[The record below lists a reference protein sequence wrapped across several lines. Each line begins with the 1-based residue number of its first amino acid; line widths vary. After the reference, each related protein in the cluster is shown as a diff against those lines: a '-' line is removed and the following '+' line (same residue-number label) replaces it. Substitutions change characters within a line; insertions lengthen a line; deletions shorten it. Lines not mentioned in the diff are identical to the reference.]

1 MILEEY
7 TVSPRDRPSNRVPKK
22 MENYVESFG
31 CNIMRKSDDYAE
43 ETPDYAE
50 TFKINK
56 GVPLAFSNV

>member
-1 MILEEY
+1 
-7 TVSPRDRPSNRVPKK
+7 